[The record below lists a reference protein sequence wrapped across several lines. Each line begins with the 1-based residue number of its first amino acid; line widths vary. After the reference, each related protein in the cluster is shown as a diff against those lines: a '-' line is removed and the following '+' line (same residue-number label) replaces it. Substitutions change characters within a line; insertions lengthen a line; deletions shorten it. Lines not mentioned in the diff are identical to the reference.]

1 MALFRMFNILKQ
13 ILKNVMAF
21 QFFKSN
27 SFFIVN
33 LKTLKHEI
41 LDRIGKTSLKRAPI
55 DRTGNIIF
63 ELFLFGTVG
72 IGSLSM

>member
-1 MALFRMFNILKQ
+1 
-13 ILKNVMAF
+13 MAF

-27 SFFIVN
+27 SFFIVD
-33 LKTLKHEI
+33 LKALKHEI

-72 IGSLSM
+72 IGSLTM